1 MCIKKY
7 LIAFLFLCPL
17 IIHAQQKELS
27 EEYYE
32 NKKIPQSLEAPIREA
47 LSYYPELKDISID
60 FLFKEH
66 INNAVMQAQPRIRTL
81 FRSKYNRVYKIKMQK
96 MISLNDSLKSISTL
110 PDDIIVG
117 WVAHELGHIV
127 DYLNRSSVQMVGFG
141 MRYFTSRRYL
151 RRAERR
157 ADTYAIKHGFAD
169 YLIKTKKYIL
179 MRDDLPEDY
188 RARID
193 NLYISPEEVHDIEQ
207 SVGTPTSTF

>member
-1 MCIKKY
+1 MYIKKY
-7 LIAFLFLCPL
+7 LIAFLLLCPL
-17 IIHAQQKELS
+17 MLQAQKKKLS
-27 EEYYE
+27 DEYYE
-32 NKKIPQSLEAPIREA
+32 NKKIPESLAVPIREA
-47 LSYYPELKDISID
+47 LSLYPELKDISID

-66 INNAVMQAQPRIRTL
+66 INNAVMQAQPRVRSL
-81 FRSKYNRVYKIKMQK
+81 FKNKYKRVYKVKMQR

-127 DYLNRSSVQMVGFG
+127 DYLNRSSMQMVGFG

-157 ADTYAIKHGFAD
+157 ADTYAIQHGFAD

-179 MRDDLPEDY
+179 MRDDLPADY

-207 SVGTPTSTF
+207 SVDPATTF